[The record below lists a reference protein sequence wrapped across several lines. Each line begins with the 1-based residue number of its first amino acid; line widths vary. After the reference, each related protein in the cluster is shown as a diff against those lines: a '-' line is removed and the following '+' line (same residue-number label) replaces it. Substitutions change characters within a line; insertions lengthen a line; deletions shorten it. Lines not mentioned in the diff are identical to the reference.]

1 MLMTNIII
9 KLSIVQNI
17 SSTTIDQITH
27 DLLPQKFG
35 KRGMIWTGVLIIL
48 CLIGAYAY
56 FRQLNYGLVVT
67 NMRDYVSWG
76 IYISN
81 FVFFVAISL
90 VGSLI
95 TAIFRLANV
104 KWATPLTRI
113 AEIIAVSA
121 IVFASL
127 IIIVDM
133 GRPERLLN
141 LFVHGR
147 IQSPIMWDV
156 IVIGTYFCISLLLLY
171 FPLLPDLKILIRF
184 REKTG
189 KALNKLYRFQ
199 GSFWKGNPA
208 QFKINDRAIT
218 ILCITIIPVAFS
230 IHTVTSWL
238 FATTYR
244 PGWDSTN
251 FGAYFI
257 SGAFLVGAGAVVV
270 AMYVFRKFYKL
281 ESYIKELHFEKM
293 GRIVVMLSLLYLY
306 FNINE
311 YLVPAFK
318 MKKPEEAHLTQLFT
332 GEYAVM
338 FWFAILVGMII
349 PVIMLL
355 FRKGRK
361 PLPMFIAGV
370 MIVIGAWFK
379 RYLIVTP
386 TLLHPFL
393 PIQDVP
399 ANYHHYFPSWEEWA
413 IAIGS
418 LAGALLVITFF
429 TRIYPIIPIQ
439 ETIEQHEKD
448 EKK

>member
-1 MLMTNIII
+1 VENI
-9 KLSIVQNI
+9 
-17 SSTTIDQITH
+17 TTLTSEQITK
-27 DLLPQKFG
+27 DLMPQQFG
-35 KRGMIWTGVLIIL
+35 RNGKIWVAILVLI

-56 FRQLNYGLVVT
+56 YLQLKDGLIVT

-95 TAIFRLANV
+95 TAVFRLANV
-104 KWATPLTRI
+104 EWSTPLTRI

-121 IVFASL
+121 ITFASL

-141 LFVHGR
+141 LFAYGR

-156 IVIGTYFCISLLLLY
+156 IVITTYLFISILLLY
-171 FPLLPDLKILIRF
+171 IPLLPDLKIMGEQDTKGPKWLKKF
-184 REKTG
+184 
-189 KALNKLYRFQ
+189 YRFL

-208 QFKINDRAIT
+208 QEKISNKSIT
-218 ILCITIIPVAFS
+218 ILCILIIPVAFC

-257 SGAFLVGAGAVVV
+257 SGAFLVGAGAVVT
-270 AMYVFRKFYKL
+270 AMFVVRKMYSL
-281 ESYIKELHFEKM
+281 EKYITEEHFDKM
-293 GRIVVMLSLLYLY
+293 GKIVVLLALLYLY
-306 FNINE
+306 FNVNE

-318 MKKPEEAHLTQLFT
+318 MKKAEEGHLDELFT
-332 GEYAVM
+332 GQFAPL
-338 FWFAILVGMII
+338 FWFAILVGMVI
-349 PVIMLL
+349 PILVLVTK
-355 FRKGRK
+355 KGRK
-361 PLPMFIAGV
+361 PLPMFITGIMV
-370 MIVIGAWFK
+370 VVGAWFK

-393 PIQDVP
+393 PMTNVP
-399 ANYHHYFPSWEEWA
+399 ENFKHYFPSWEEWA
-413 IAIGS
+413 IALGS
-418 LAGALLVITFF
+418 LSGALLIITFF
-429 TRIYPIIPIQ
+429 VRIFPIIPIQ
-439 ETIEQHEKD
+439 ETITQQNEKATS
-448 EKK
+448 

>member
-1 MLMTNIII
+1 MKN
-9 KLSIVQNI
+9 SFSI
-17 SSTTIDQITH
+17 SSEQITK
-27 DLLPQKFG
+27 DLLPKKFG
-35 KRGMIWTGVLIIL
+35 KRGIIWTSVLVLFCI
-48 CLIGAYAY
+48 IGAVAY
-56 FRQLNYGLVVT
+56 FRQLKYGLVVT
-67 NMRDYVSWG
+67 NMGDYVSWG

-95 TAIFRLANV
+95 TAVFRLANV

-121 IVFASL
+121 IVMAAL

-133 GRPERLLN
+133 GRPDRMLN
-141 LFVHGR
+141 LFIHGR

-156 IVIGTYFCISLLLLY
+156 IVISTYFCISILLLY
-171 FPLLPDLKILIRF
+171 MPLLPDLKILIKF
-184 REKTG
+184 KEKSG
-189 KALNKLYRFQ
+189 RLLNKLYRFQ
-199 GSFWKGNPA
+199 GYFWKGTKA
-208 QFKINDRAIT
+208 QFAISEKAIM

-257 SGAFLVGAGAVVV
+257 SGAFLVGAGGVVV
-270 AMYVFRKFYKL
+270 GMYIFRRYYQL
-281 ESYIKELHFEKM
+281 EKYITEIHFEKM
-293 GRIVVMLSLLYLY
+293 GRVVVMLSLLYLY
-306 FNINE
+306 FNVNE
-311 YLVPAFK
+311 YLIPAFK
-318 MKKPEEAHLTQLFT
+318 MKKPEEAHLSELFA
-332 GEYAVM
+332 GEFAIV

-349 PVIMLL
+349 PILLLL
-355 FRKGRK
+355 FKKGRK
-361 PLPMFIAGV
+361 PFPMFIAGI
-370 MIVIGAWFK
+370 MIVVGAWFK

-393 PIQDVP
+393 PMQDVP
-399 ANYHHYFPSWEEWA
+399 SKYHHYFPSWEEWA

-418 LAGALLVITFF
+418 LSGALLVITFF
-429 TRIYPIIPIQ
+429 ARVYPIIPIQ
-439 ETIEQHEKD
+439 ETITEQNEED
-448 EKK
+448 EIK